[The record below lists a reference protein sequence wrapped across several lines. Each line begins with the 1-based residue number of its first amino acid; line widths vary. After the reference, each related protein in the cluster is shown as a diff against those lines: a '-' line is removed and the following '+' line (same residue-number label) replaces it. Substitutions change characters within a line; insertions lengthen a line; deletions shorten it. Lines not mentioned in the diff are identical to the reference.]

1 MKTIDLF
8 NVLNEYSKYSSL
20 VDVAKQLGFYIE
32 KDLMN
37 FSVEHMN
44 DRKISNKFI
53 VVGLEDK
60 DIMNEIY
67 SISKI
72 QDENNYLFL
81 TFDELEDVAN
91 FLNGVAVSKGMTLEY
106 SPNSYNLV
114 DIDKTPNKKTRE
126 SILKR

>member
-1 MKTIDLF
+1 MKTIELS
-8 NVLNEYSKYSSL
+8 NVLNEYLKYSNL

-37 FSVEHMN
+37 FSIEHIN
-44 DRKISNKFI
+44 DKKILNKFI
-53 VVGLEDK
+53 VVRLEDK

-67 SISKI
+67 SMSKI
-72 QDENNYLFL
+72 QDEKNYLFL

-91 FLNGVAVSKGMTLEY
+91 FLNGVAVSKGKILDYCFY
-106 SPNSYNLV
+106 SCNLV